1 MKLEELKTLARD
13 TITVGKVFGEPVERD
28 GVTVI
33 PAARIGGG
41 GGAGRGHDER
51 GEEGEGGG
59 FGIGGA
65 PAGVY
70 VVKDGKVRWMPAVD
84 VNRLVVVAG
93 AIAVGYLITRRSVA
107 KSSHRR
113 SR

>member
-1 MKLEELKTLARD
+1 MKLEDLMSLARD
-13 TITVGKVFGEPVERD
+13 AISVGKVFGEPVERD

-59 FGIGGA
+59 FGMGGA

-70 VVKDGKVRWMPAVD
+70 VIKDDKVRWLPAVD
-84 VNRLVVVAG
+84 VNRLALVAG
-93 AIAVGYLITRRSVA
+93 AVAVGYLITRQRVA
-107 KSSHRR
+107 KSSRR
-113 SR
+113 R